1 MPIRC
6 IAGVFSRTDYTAY
19 ITIYTEVTCFSCT
32 SRFWSLS
39 SVVVT
44 TIGSGEKLTQTL
56 PDSGLGVVESCL
68 SKTAKLCQTYGVIK
82 DEVNLKGEEP
92 YEK

>member
-1 MPIRC
+1 M
-6 IAGVFSRTDYTAY
+6 
-19 ITIYTEVTCFSCT
+19 
-32 SRFWSLS
+32 
-39 SVVVT
+39 VT